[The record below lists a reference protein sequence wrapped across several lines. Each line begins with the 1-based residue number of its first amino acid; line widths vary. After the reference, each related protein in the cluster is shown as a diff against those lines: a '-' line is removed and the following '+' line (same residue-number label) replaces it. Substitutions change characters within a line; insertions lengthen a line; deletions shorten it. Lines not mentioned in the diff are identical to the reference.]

1 MFCKQ
6 CGSELDSGAMFCR
19 NCGTSVENSIKEGE
33 SDNSQL
39 KNLKQNESTKR
50 VISDNKKENP
60 NIKKR
65 KKNKTKVILCSLCV
79 VIVVI
84 ILYYIF
90 DSEETYMD
98 TVSITENSFSGAEFN
113 ISFNDVKD
121 IISNEL
127 NITESNSQSGWEKN
141 IGDDSDIDN
150 DIYVIG
156 DNNGEYAVRV
166 IVNQDNDKVI
176 GVAVFTKYD
185 ISSDS
190 SSLEKISNVF
200 SKLSGQSVNDIEDE
214 YSDLADTKKASYDS
228 GIFCSVSDFESGM
241 YEVEILAMS
250 EEYKNQ

>member
-50 VISDNKKENP
+50 VISDNKEENP

-79 VIVVI
+79 VIVVT

-98 TVSITENSFSGAEFN
+98 TVSITENSFSGSEFN

-121 IISNEL
+121 IISNL
-127 NITESNSQSGWEKN
+127 
-141 IGDDSDIDN
+141 
-150 DIYVIG
+150 
-156 DNNGEYAVRV
+156 
-166 IVNQDNDKVI
+166 
-176 GVAVFTKYD
+176 F
-185 ISSDS
+185 
-190 SSLEKISNVF
+190 
-200 SKLSGQSVNDIEDE
+200 
-214 YSDLADTKKASYDS
+214 
-228 GIFCSVSDFESGM
+228 
-241 YEVEILAMS
+241 
-250 EEYKNQ
+250 